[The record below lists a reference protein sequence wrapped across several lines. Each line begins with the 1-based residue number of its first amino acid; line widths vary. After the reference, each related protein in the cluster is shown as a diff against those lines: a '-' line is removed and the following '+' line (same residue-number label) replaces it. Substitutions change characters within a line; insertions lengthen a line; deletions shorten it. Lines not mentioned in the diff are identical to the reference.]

1 MFARLSSRLALV
13 AVLVVGLGTGNA
25 VLTLGTPV
33 PQTTM
38 MQDMTWM
45 EVMSAIQHGSTTVIV
60 PTGGV
65 EQNGPHMILNKHDHI
80 VGHAARVI
88 AGNLGR
94 TLVAPVVSF
103 VPQGDYAPPT
113 DNMQLPGTIG
123 LREPVFEQLLDGIAR
138 SLKAAGF
145 RTILFIGDHG
155 PSQAT
160 QARVAAALSREWAG
174 DGVLVAQIER
184 YYEDDAQNKLL
195 VAQGESAATI
205 GFHAGLIDTSELMAV
220 HPSGVMLDRLQ
231 GLPGSLRQM
240 GASGDPSRASPA
252 RGAALLA
259 IRIDAATAQIR
270 AILAGR

>member
-1 MFARLSSRLALV
+1 MLARLSSRLALV
-13 AVLVVGLGTGNA
+13 VVLVVGLGTGNA
-25 VLTLGTPV
+25 VRTLATPV
-33 PQTTM
+33 PQTTA

-45 EVMSAIQHGSTTVIV
+45 EVMSALQNGFTTVIV

-65 EQNGPHMILNKHDHI
+65 EQNGPHMVLNKHDHI

-103 VPQGDYAPPT
+103 VPQGDYAPPA

-145 RTILFIGDHG
+145 KVIVFIGDHG
-155 PSQAT
+155 PSQAA
-160 QARVAAALSREWAG
+160 QAKVAAALSLEWAR
-174 DGVLVAQIER
+174 DGVRVAQIDR
-184 YYEDDAQNKLL
+184 YYEDREQNRLL
-195 VAQGESAATI
+195 EAQGESAATI
-205 GFHAGLIDTSELMAV
+205 GFHAGLIDTAELMAV

-240 GASGDPSRASPA
+240 GASGDPSRASAA

-259 IRIDAATAQIR
+259 IRIEAATSQIR
-270 AILAGR
+270 AILSGR